1 MMTIPVVSDIIKT
14 SSIIYKGKIHDYQ
27 VPNYN
32 NKKQYFSDN

>member
-14 SSIIYKGKIHDYQ
+14 NSIIYKGKINDYQ

-32 NKKQYFSDN
+32 NKKQRFSDN

>member
-14 SSIIYKGKIHDYQ
+14 NSIIYKGKINDYQ

-32 NKKQYFSDN
+32 IKKQYFSDN